1 MKTKRTKRP
10 ACKPVKA
17 WAVVEIPSD
26 KIDVDALFLKRADA
40 VAFHHEAER
49 IVRVEIREIR
59 RTKR

>member
-17 WAVVEIPSD
+17 WAVVD
-26 KIDVDALFLKRADA
+26 MVGNRIDIDAFFLRRKDASRFADI
-40 VAFHHEAER
+40 FEN